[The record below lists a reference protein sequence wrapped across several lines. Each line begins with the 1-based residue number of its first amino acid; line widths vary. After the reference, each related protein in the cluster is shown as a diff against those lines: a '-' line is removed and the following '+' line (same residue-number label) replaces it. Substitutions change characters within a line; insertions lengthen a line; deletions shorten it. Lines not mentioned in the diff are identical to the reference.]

1 MFSGA
6 LEKGPVLQNGITM
19 FRSSLSLMFFQIGL
33 HEILVNFDGN
43 ICVGVSF

>member
-6 LEKGPVLQNGITM
+6 LEKEPVLQDGMTM
-19 FRSSLSLMFFQIGL
+19 FRSSLSLMFFQIGV
-33 HEILVNFDGN
+33 HENLVNFDGN